1 MRGTQHLILLFRC
14 GSCRNPRYLRFLALL
29 RRDRVPCLLLLGR
42 RPLVPCLVQC
52 RPSRQDR
59 PTDWRSFQV
68 PSSPS
73 LPENPSTWPTQQRT
87 VLCSSIQFH
96 PSIPSPAPSTHTRCF
111 PFCLPQTVRTA
122 QELLCILSAP
132 WAPLK
137 VVTLTASLQA
147 QPAPDLT
154 ESFRTKNHRPS
165 SLESPRSPATGWTSC
180 NDLGS
185 PIAIHC
191 NIRGHFPR
199 LPQSVPSNRFGPGP
213 PNASPLP
220 PHLTLTDLC
229 TSRQQPSPQTSS
241 PSQVA
246 PHGFLGKP
254 TIRRAL
260 ENIFSCIRSA

>member
-1 MRGTQHLILLFRC
+1 VSPACCCWGGDPWCRAWCSAVQVDKTDRPTGGPSRFPLLQV
-14 GSCRNPRYLRFLALL
+14 CRKTLQP
-29 RRDRVPCLLLLGR
+29 GR
-42 RPLVPCLVQC
+42 HNKELSFAVQSSST
-52 RPSRQDR
+52 RPSRRRHQA
-59 PTDWRSFQV
+59 PTHGAF
-68 PSSPS
+68 
-73 LPENPSTWPTQQRT
+73 L
-87 VLCSSIQFH
+87 
-96 PSIPSPAPSTHTRCF
+96 
-111 PFCLPQTVRTA
+111 FCLPQTVWTA